1 MTENCD
7 AGEIEAILVSEIAMI
22 LGKEKDGITPQT
34 PLKSLGM
41 DSIRFVEIIII
52 IEKRFGIKV
61 MEIGLGRDALEN
73 IASLSRCI
81 AAASKPR

>member
-1 MTENCD
+1 MTESSD
-7 AGEIEAILVSEIAMI
+7 AGDIEAVLIREIATI
-22 LGKEKDGITPQT
+22 LGKEKGSITPQT

-52 IEKRFGIKV
+52 VEKRFGIKL
-61 MEIGLGRDALEN
+61 MEIGLDRDALEN

-81 AAASKPR
+81 AAAKKPR